1 MSEEI
6 TIQDLEEKI
15 KRVEDDI
22 KKLLLEGGENSGR
35 KLEVLSE
42 YKAYLQ
48 DEIKVMKDEE
58 RSNKRTR

>member
-1 MSEEI
+1 MTDV

-15 KRVEDDI
+15 KRVEEDI
-22 KKLLLEGGENSGR
+22 KKLVSEGGDNAGR
-35 KLEVLSE
+35 KIEVLSE